1 MEMINRTQTIDIPTQ
16 FHSLV
21 YNELATMPLREV
33 YLIWEMIKV
42 MKQTYKPVK
51 QKQEKRNFDFNRSQI
66 ILKNLKGSLS
76 SDIINIE
83 REDRV

>member
-1 MEMINRTQTIDIPTQ
+1 MEKINHTQTINIPTQ

-21 YNELATMPLREV
+21 YNELSTMPLREV

-42 MKQTYKPVK
+42 MKQTHRPVK
-51 QKQEKRNFDFNRSQI
+51 ENIIKQSFDFKRSQT
-66 ILKNLKGSLS
+66 ILKNLNGSLAN
-76 SDIINIE
+76 DIINIE